1 MTPNQAIAYERRSR
15 AKEMLEEMIT
25 TPDNTFIGRAQ
36 EARAQRKAD
45 NASGSWDPNEDIKRI
60 LDYAAHVA
68 QQ

>member
-1 MTPNQAIAYERRSR
+1 
-15 AKEMLEEMIT
+15 MLEEMTT

-36 EARAQRKAD
+36 EASAQRKAD
-45 NASGSWDPNEDIKRI
+45 NASGIWDPDEDIKRI